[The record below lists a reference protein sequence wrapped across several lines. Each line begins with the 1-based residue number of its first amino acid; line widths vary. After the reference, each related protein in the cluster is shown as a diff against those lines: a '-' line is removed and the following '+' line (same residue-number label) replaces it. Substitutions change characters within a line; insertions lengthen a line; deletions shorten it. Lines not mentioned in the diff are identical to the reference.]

1 MWEAIERRLDR
12 ESTALYGTAQLS
24 EDGIIDPRDTRKILS
39 LYVAIA
45 AGRRRARF
53 ASQHI
58 RDCAI
63 VTAAPFVQE

>member
-39 LYVAIA
+39 LCLAIA
-45 AGRRRARF
+45 AEGDARALRPNTF
-53 ASQHI
+53 GIA
-58 RDCAI
+58 RL
-63 VTAAPFVQE
+63 